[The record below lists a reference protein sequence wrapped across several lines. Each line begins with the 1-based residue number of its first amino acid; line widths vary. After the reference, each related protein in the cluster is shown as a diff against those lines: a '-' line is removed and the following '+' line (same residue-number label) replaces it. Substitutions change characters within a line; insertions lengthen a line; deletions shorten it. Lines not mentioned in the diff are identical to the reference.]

1 MFFRGQKTEWWS
13 LYNPSGLI
21 TTFVA
26 WSESDGLWSVLMNSE
41 QHYFLQ
47 LFNDLL
53 AIIQD
58 WKKILLGITCLQEY
72 TISLKIHCFFEW
84 TSLTML
90 DPGRDTLYLSGST
103 YIT

>member
-1 MFFRGQKTEWWS
+1 MFFCGQKTEWWS

-26 WSESDGLWSVLMNSE
+26 WTESDGLWSVLMNSE

-53 AIIQD
+53 TIIHA
-58 WKKILLGITCLQEY
+58 WKNVDLVKHAYKSAHFFWKYTCL
-72 TISLKIHCFFEW
+72 
-84 TSLTML
+84 
-90 DPGRDTLYLSGST
+90 
-103 YIT
+103 

>member
-1 MFFRGQKTEWWS
+1 MFFCGQKTEWWS

-53 AIIQD
+53 TIIHA
-58 WKKILLGITCLQEY
+58 KALEKLLGWI
-72 TISLKIHCFFEW
+72 
-84 TSLTML
+84 
-90 DPGRDTLYLSGST
+90 
-103 YIT
+103 

>member
-1 MFFRGQKTEWWS
+1 MFFCGQKTEWWS

-53 AIIQD
+53 AIIHD
-58 WKKILLGITCLQEY
+58 RNECLEVHVLF
-72 TISLKIHCFFEW
+72 LKINCN
-84 TSLTML
+84 L
-90 DPGRDTLYLSGST
+90 
-103 YIT
+103 